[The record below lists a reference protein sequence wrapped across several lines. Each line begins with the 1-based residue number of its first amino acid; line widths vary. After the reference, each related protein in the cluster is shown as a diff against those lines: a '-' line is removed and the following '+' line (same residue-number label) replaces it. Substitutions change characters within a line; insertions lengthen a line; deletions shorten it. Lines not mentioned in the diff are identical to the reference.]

1 MKSSAC
7 KLLDTAVR
15 KSNRIKC
22 FGHSMFP
29 ILLHEDVVYFKNV
42 SFEDIH
48 VNDIIIV
55 KTNRTYVTHRVIYIG
70 KNHLI
75 TKGDNNQNVDPLTR
89 KENIIGKVYKIKR
102 NEKFLHPDTIYLL
115 QSTRY
120 FDAITKC
127 IQNLNEKKVPYV
139 LLKGLILHLYFS
151 KSHPR
156 RRYLD
161 YDILVRYE
169 DFHTIEKILRAL
181 GYSKRDDSISPLQK
195 SLLDKPIEVTFIQDD
210 PNFPIAVDIHFEP
223 VFMMTQIGR
232 LDELYKQAN
241 IDEMRKCFFKE
252 KEIIRIHNFSYQIL
266 SSSHLIVYLALHFF
280 HHNFI
285 GIHRL
290 ELLDAVI
297 RKIPPNNK
305 RVIWTE
311 TIQFIHDFQL
321 ESFVYG
327 SFITLRK
334 YFQTPLPKNF
344 MSAFSPKRRQK
355 AYVHTYFRSS
365 SVFESWGRL
374 REGKQLFINLFRL
387 SPSPL
392 LLKVRVFLKPI
403 VIYMVLWSIYAV
415 ISRAILFKIKTWKKA
430 LEVLIN
436 Q

>member
-1 MKSSAC
+1 MKSSAR
-7 KLLDTAVR
+7 KLIDTAVR
-15 KSNRIKC
+15 KSKHMKC

-29 ILLHEDVVYFKNV
+29 ILLHEDVVYFKKIA
-42 SFEDIH
+42 FGDIC
-48 VNDIIIV
+48 VNDVIIV

-89 KENIIGKVYKIKR
+89 KENIVGKVYKIKR
-102 NEKFLHPDTIYLL
+102 NGKFLHPDTIYLL

-127 IQNLNEKKVPYV
+127 IQKLNEKKVSYV

-151 KSHPR
+151 KTHPR

-169 DFHTIEKILRAL
+169 DFHTIEKILLAL
-181 GYSKRDDSISPLQK
+181 GYSKKDDSISPLQK
-195 SLLDKPIEVTFIQDD
+195 SLLDKPIEVTFVRDD

-232 LDELYKQAN
+232 LDELYKQTN
-241 IDEMRKCFFKE
+241 IDDMGRRFFE
-252 KEIIRIHNFSYQIL
+252 KRQTIRIHHSSFQIL
-266 SSSHLIVYLALHFF
+266 STSHLIGYLALHFF
-280 HHNFI
+280 HHNFK

-305 RVIWTE
+305 KVIWIE
-311 TIQFIHDFQL
+311 TIQFIRDFQL

-334 YFQTPLPKNF
+334 YFQTPLPKKF
-344 MSAFSPKRRQK
+344 IIAITPKRGQK
-355 AYVHTYFRSS
+355 TYIQNHFQSS

-374 REGKQLFINLFRL
+374 KEGKQLFTNLFHL

-392 LLKVRVFLKPI
+392 LFKIRVFLKPI
-403 VIYMVLWSIYAV
+403 VMYMILWSVYAA
-415 ISRAILFKIKTWKKA
+415 ISQKILTKIKK
-430 LEVLIN
+430 
-436 Q
+436 